1 MEGVGGEQHAG
12 QAQLGDH
19 PLGGRDLVA
28 LHVDFAVRQQDR
40 RLRGEGAQRLG
51 RLAVVEVVEAAL
63 QGLAVECDDR
73 PPSRLHRWQ
82 QALGVP
88 AERLFQGIAVQV
100 LKHGAQGVD
109 RRRPLQSEAE
119 HRVERDPALV
129 QKDDDAAVRGR
140 AGQQRQH
147 GEQKKRRQRIAPAL
161 GAPRIGNLA
170 QRGEKPG
177 KRYHGNPQN
186 PGTAD

>member
-1 MEGVGGEQHAG
+1 MTGIR
-12 QAQLGDH
+12 
-19 PLGGRDLVA
+19 PGR
-28 LHVDFAVRQQDR
+28 R
-40 RLRGEGAQRLG
+40 
-51 RLAVVEVVEAAL
+51 
-63 QGLAVECDDR
+63 
-73 PPSRLHRWQ
+73 Q

-88 AERLFQGIAVQV
+88 AERLFQGVAVQL
-100 LKHGAQGVD
+100 LKHAAQGVD
-109 RRRPLQSEAE
+109 RRRPPQGDAE

-147 GEQKKRRQRIAPAL
+147 GEQKKWRQRIALAL

-170 QRGEKPG
+170 QRTEKPG
-177 KRYHGNPQN
+177 ERYHGNPQS